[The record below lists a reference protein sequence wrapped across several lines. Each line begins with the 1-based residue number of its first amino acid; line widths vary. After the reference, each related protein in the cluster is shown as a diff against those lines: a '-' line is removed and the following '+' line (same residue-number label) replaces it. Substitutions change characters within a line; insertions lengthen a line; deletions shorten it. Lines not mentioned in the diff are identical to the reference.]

1 MNLRCVVGV
10 LAVVLVGLPAWGQH
24 LPESPGDRD
33 PASLPPPLVS
43 VPDAAVPES
52 PAQALSPSLAA
63 HPYQRRAHISLGI
76 LMGGAGLVS
85 GAALGLVAG
94 NWLAGCDGFPCQNS
108 AGLALSLGVG
118 SALGAASGV
127 YLSGR
132 WLQGEG
138 RFGYTLLGA
147 AIGAVPSA
155 LLFSSNAPGMAA
167 AIGAINLVVT
177 PILGSFFGYRL
188 SHSSTVRA
196 RERELS
202 QQVVVVPSFVRTREG
217 SLVGGL
223 AGRF

>member
-1 MNLRCVVGV
+1 MQLRCVVGV

-33 PASLPPPLVS
+33 SASLSPPLVS

-52 PAQALSPSLAA
+52 SAQARSASLAA
-63 HPYQRRAHISLGI
+63 HPYRRGTHLSLGI
-76 LMGGAGLVS
+76 LLGGAGLVS
-85 GAALGLVAG
+85 GAMVGLVAG
-94 NWLAGCDGFPCQNS
+94 NWLAGCAGFPCWNS
-108 AGLALSLGVG
+108 VGLAFSLGVG
-118 SALGAASGV
+118 SSLGAASDV

-138 RFGYTLLGA
+138 SFGYTLLGA
-147 AIGAVPSA
+147 AIGAMPSS
-155 LLFSSNAPGMAA
+155 LLLNSNSPGVAT
-167 AIGAINLVVT
+167 IGVLNLVVT
-177 PILGSFFGYRL
+177 PILGSFVGYRL

-196 RERELS
+196 RERRLS
-202 QQVVVVPSFVRTREG
+202 QQVVVVPSFARTKEG

>member
-1 MNLRCVVGV
+1 MHLRCVVGV
-10 LAVVLVGLPAWGQH
+10 LAGVLVGLPAWGQQ

-33 PASLPPPLVS
+33 PASLSPPLVS

-52 PAQALSPSLAA
+52 SAQARSVSLAA
-63 HPYQRRAHISLGI
+63 HPYRRGTHLPLGI
-76 LMGGAGLVS
+76 LLGGAGLVS
-85 GAALGLVAG
+85 GATVGLVAG
-94 NWLAGCDGFPCQNS
+94 NWLAGCAGFPCWNS
-108 AGLALSLGVG
+108 VGLAFSLGVG
-118 SALGAASGV
+118 SSIGAASGV

-147 AIGAVPSA
+147 AIGAMPSS
-155 LLFSSNAPGMAA
+155 LLLSSNSPGVAT
-167 AIGAINLVVT
+167 IGVLNLVVT
-177 PILGSFFGYRL
+177 PILGSFVGYRL

-196 RERELS
+196 QERELS
-202 QQVVVVPSFVRTREG
+202 RQVVVVPSFTRTREG